1 LNHSGTLYVVAT
13 PIGNLQDI
21 TLRALEILKAV
32 DVIAA
37 EDTRHTSHLLSHFG
51 IRKTLLAV
59 HEHNEMKS
67 AGQLVARLQAG
78 ESIALVTDAGTPG
91 VSDPGA
97 VLVKACHEA
106 GLPVIPI
113 PGPSAVITALS
124 AAGITASGFTF
135 YGFLPATASQ
145 RRRTLEGLKTLHT
158 ALVFYEAPHRVLD
171 CIADVASVL
180 EPGRFLVIARELT
193 KTFETIHRCLLQDA
207 AAWLKGDANRQ
218 RGEFVLIVEPA
229 PFIEA
234 PPVSEDALRVIKLLL
249 AEMPLKQAVKLAADI
264 TGAKKNALYDVAL
277 QLQENNPLEKS

>member
-1 LNHSGTLYVVAT
+1 MVAT